1 MHIDWFT
8 TLAQII
14 NFLILIWL
22 LKKMLYQPV
31 LNTIQQRDQAV
42 ADRLQ
47 QAEQTMQEAEQ
58 LKNEYQ
64 KQLDTLHQRQS
75 SILQQTQQQAGE
87 EKAEQLKRLAEEMD
101 LKKQQFDKNMLAE
114 QQAQQKL
121 VRQVVTEQVLQT
133 SGKIL
138 ADLSGQTLER
148 QMIERFLQ
156 QLKSLPTSELET
168 LKTALSNP
176 SGAEIYTRFAIDE
189 DMKKRIT
196 DQVKALAPETIV
208 HFKQQDLLCG
218 IKLEAAGRSWDW
230 HIDRYLKDL
239 TTALRLSSSS

>member
-1 MHIDWFT
+1 MQIDWFT
-8 TLAQII
+8 TLAQMI

-22 LKKMLYQPV
+22 LKKLLYKPV

-58 LKNEYQ
+58 LKQQYQ
-64 KQLDTLHQRQS
+64 KQLDTLHQQQS
-75 SILQQTQQQAGE
+75 SILQQTQQQAGA
-87 EKAEQLKRLAEEMD
+87 EKAEQLKQLAQEME

-121 VRQVVTEQVLQT
+121 VKQVVTEQVLQT
-133 SGKIL
+133 SSKIL
-138 ADLSGQTLER
+138 ADLSGQSLE
-148 QMIERFLQ
+148 QQIIEHFLQ
-156 QLKSLPTSELET
+156 QLKSLSKSELET
-168 LKTALSNP
+168 LKEALGDP
-176 SGAEIYTRFAIDE
+176 SGTEIFTQFAVTE
-189 DMKKRIT
+189 VMQKRIT
-196 DQVKALAPETIV
+196 EQIKAISPETTV
-208 HFKQQDLLCG
+208 RFKQQDLLCG

-239 TTALRLSSSS
+239 TSALRLPTSP